1 VDFAE
6 VSRRV
11 RSSQTNPALLG
22 KPLPYEII
30 IQGVYKDA
38 K

>member
-1 VDFAE
+1 MG
-6 VSRRV
+6 SR
-11 RSSQTNPALLG
+11 TDPALLV
-22 KPLPYEII
+22 KTLPYEII